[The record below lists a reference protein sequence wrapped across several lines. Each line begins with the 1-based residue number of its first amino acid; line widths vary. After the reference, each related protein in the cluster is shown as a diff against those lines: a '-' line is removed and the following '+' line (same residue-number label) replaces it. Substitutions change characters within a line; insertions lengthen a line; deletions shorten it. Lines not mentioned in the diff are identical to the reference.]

1 MNELVKALLTAI
13 ATVAPGLLETWF
25 DTDTEE
31 EAIEKALAAVPE
43 KLTPQWE
50 ADREA
55 RKARLRAAAGETDGD
70 AS

>member
-1 MNELVKALLTAI
+1 MNEIVRQLLLTL

-25 DTDTEE
+25 DTETEE

-55 RKARLRAAAGETDGD
+55 RKARLRERAEG
-70 AS
+70 